1 MAIWKIRAKRKFN
14 NGTVVF
20 EPGME
25 IDFVFNSN
33 STSPSS
39 VYSNKKDR
47 QSISEQ
53 FISKYGLKC
62 SLEKFEQQ
70 VNNANFDFVLISK

>member
-20 EPGME
+20 EQGME

-62 SLEKFEQQ
+62 PLEKFEQQ
-70 VNNANFDFVLISK
+70 VNNANFDFVQISK